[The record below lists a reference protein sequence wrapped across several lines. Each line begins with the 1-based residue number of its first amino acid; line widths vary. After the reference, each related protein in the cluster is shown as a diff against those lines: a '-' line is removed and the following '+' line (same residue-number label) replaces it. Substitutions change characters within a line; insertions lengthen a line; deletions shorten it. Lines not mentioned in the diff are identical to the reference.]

1 MIEPDAAA
9 PSSSVIRFVCM
20 YDRLSVWFVGLFVSL
35 SFFFSCCIFYACL
48 VLART
53 RFPYLPFSS
62 VVVSTVPFFGASPNP
77 SSSHNYL
84 LNPKIES

>member
-35 SFFFSCCIFYACL
+35 SFFCVVFSIQVYSSCARVFLIFLSL
-48 VLART
+48 VLWFPLFLFSEPLRIRLRRT
-53 RFPYLPFSS
+53 
-62 VVVSTVPFFGASPNP
+62 
-77 SSSHNYL
+77 
-84 LNPKIES
+84 IIC